1 MTRAA
6 LAAMTDITITLSK
19 SDALILLD
27 LMHKLSQ
34 DGEVMTWTSREEGA
48 VAELYRLLARE
59 VG

>member
-1 MTRAA
+1 MN
-6 LAAMTDITITLSK
+6 DITITLSK

-34 DGEVMTWTSREEGA
+34 DGELMTDTSREEGA
-48 VAELYRLLARE
+48 VAELYRLLTRE